1 MTHSISTDQD
11 CVALF
16 RRAVVQCDWSAR
28 EVVQQRFGEVVL
40 DWLRR
45 HPSREAACRL
55 GNEEQYVAQALAQFW
70 QMSAQQQVEFQTL
83 ADVLQY
89 LRVSLNGVV
98 LDTLRASARPGET
111 PLEEPGDAGELGTE
125 AAVENESGEAWEM
138 LRRVLPSRRE
148 QRLAYLLFHCGLKPR
163 EIVRCC
169 PGEFSDVQ
177 DIYTLRCSVMERLL
191 SAINDQG
198 EASYRVRI

>member
-1 MTHSISTDQD
+1 MTDPISTDQD
-11 CVALF
+11 CVELF
-16 RRAVVQCDWSAR
+16 RRAVVQCDRSAR

-40 DWLRR
+40 GWLSR

-98 LDTLRASARPGET
+98 LDTLRASARPGEM
-111 PLEEPGDAGELGTE
+111 PLERPCTTNPPQ
-125 AAVENESGEAWEM
+125 AV
-138 LRRVLPSRRE
+138 
-148 QRLAYLLFHCGLKPR
+148 LF
-163 EIVRCC
+163 
-169 PGEFSDVQ
+169 
-177 DIYTLRCSVMERLL
+177 
-191 SAINDQG
+191 A
-198 EASYRVRI
+198 